1 MLGLNIAIAL
11 LIAVTAGR
19 FGHGLNQALTGAC
32 AGVKVGNNDC
42 GSDFPGCN
50 TLSHSFHL
58 LMGNLGED
66 SWWPMQEAFNYWS
79 KYPDD
84 KPIYSALLIDGNT
97 RFQYPP
103 STLLIP
109 LLLVTFRANQE
120 QFYFLMTYFCLA
132 STAIATSAI
141 ALYSL
146 REFGKTLLSRNE
158 KLLFL
163 VIISLL
169 TLTYYPIVKAS
180 TLGQIQV
187 WLTAAFAIS
196 LCCYLSGRHTL
207 AGIMVGLMASVKPQ
221 YGIFILWGIIRRDKQ
236 FVLAS
241 LGTIGVSSII
251 GASVFGMSTYFDYL
265 QGLGYLSRH
274 GEAFYANQS
283 VNGLANRIFS
293 IYQPELYPNTGFGAF
308 PPYNPWVYY
317 PTIITGIVIL
327 VTCLLVGR
335 NKQTYGRGAD
345 YCLMALG
352 VTIASPIAW
361 EHHYGILF
369 PVFAFLW
376 PLLWFGNTFAESH
389 RSRLVFVIC
398 FLLSSNFI
406 STINILA
413 PTFLNF
419 LQSYLLFAALGVF
432 VLLLN
437 VRRRCDVA

>member
-1 MLGLNIAIAL
+1 
-11 LIAVTAGR
+11 
-19 FGHGLNQALTGAC
+19 
-32 AGVKVGNNDC
+32 
-42 GSDFPGCN
+42 
-50 TLSHSFHL
+50 
-58 LMGNLGED
+58 
-66 SWWPMQEAFNYWS
+66 
-79 KYPDD
+79 
-84 KPIYSALLIDGNT
+84 
-97 RFQYPP
+97 
-103 STLLIP
+103 
-109 LLLVTFRANQE
+109 
-120 QFYFLMTYFCLA
+120 
-132 STAIATSAI
+132 
-141 ALYSL
+141 
-146 REFGKTLLSRNE
+146 
-158 KLLFL
+158 
-163 VIISLL
+163 
-169 TLTYYPIVKAS
+169 
-180 TLGQIQV
+180 
-187 WLTAAFAIS
+187 
-196 LCCYLSGRHTL
+196 
-207 AGIMVGLMASVKPQ
+207 
-221 YGIFILWGIIRRDKQ
+221 
-236 FVLAS
+236 
-241 LGTIGVSSII
+241 
-251 GASVFGMSTYFDYL
+251 MSTYFDYL